1 MSSYVERVLDFLE
14 RHTVDPMIPK
24 HLQEDIQWAIDIIS
38 ANKLYAGSMQGFRL
52 QEEKPEVK
60 AWTDL
65 INLKNIPQNKKET
78 ERLKQF
84 EGQKEDEQQNL
95 RKKILQK
102 KTNSTLGQGDQR
114 NSQRK
119 GGKGG

>member
-14 RHTVDPMIPK
+14 KHTVDPQIPK

-52 QEEKPEVK
+52 QEDKPEVK

-84 EGQKEDEQQNL
+84 EG
-95 RKKILQK
+95 
-102 KTNSTLGQGDQR
+102 
-114 NSQRK
+114 
-119 GGKGG
+119 